1 MTTLAL
7 TQRALVLAIVRSIEE
22 RGYPPTIG
30 ELATE
35 YGVSK
40 PVIHRRLRRLA
51 ADKYIEIDAKVARGI
66 RIVSVPNE

>member
-1 MTTLAL
+1 MTAPAL

-40 PVIHRRLRRLA
+40 PVVHRRLRRLA
-51 ADKYIEIDAKVARGI
+51 RDGHVEIDANVARGI